1 MKHNRILTTASFV
14 LLSLLTHACSG
25 DTERFRIDTNNNTV
39 VDATTGLTW
48 KRCVE
53 GQTGNDCSGNPTP
66 YAWSEAQEAAEQ
78 SDGWR
83 VPTIQE
89 LESLADES
97 LSNPSIDSDAFP
109 NTPDFI
115 HWSSSPDD
123 MGNEDNAMSM
133 GFDDATVYYSNK
145 QGRYYLRMVRD

>member
-1 MKHNRILTTASFV
+1 MKHSRALTTLPLV
-14 LLSLLTHACSG
+14 LISLLTYAHSDDSG
-25 DTERFRIDTNNNTV
+25 RFIVNPNNNTV

-66 YAWSEAQEAAEQ
+66 YTWSEAQQAAEQ

-83 VPTIQE
+83 VPTIKE

-97 LSNPSIDSDAFP
+97 LANPSIDSDAFP

-123 MGNEDNAMSM
+123 MGNDDNAMSM